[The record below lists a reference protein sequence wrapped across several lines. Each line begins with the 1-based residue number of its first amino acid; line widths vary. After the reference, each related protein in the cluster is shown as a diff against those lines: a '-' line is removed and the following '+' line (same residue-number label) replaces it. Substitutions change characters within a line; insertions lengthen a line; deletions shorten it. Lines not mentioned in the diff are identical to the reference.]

1 MSRSVAQ
8 ARQNRCLALSRSVFA
23 LKMTLWPESGS
34 NLARSGRKFSYGLV
48 SLGGAQIWPPEIN
61 ENIWNSLLLF
71 QRLLFS
77 RELLYNH
84 INFSPNALT
93 VQTAKNH
100 KESPFSH
107 RRKLVMDAV
116 LVSRRVKSQKFN
128 ILYFQ
133 NERRYQAENL

>member
-1 MSRSVAQ
+1 MKEAKNLHCYKGYTTKQPHQVSDLYDIPLLSYLPKRSIEICRAQ
-8 ARQNRCLALSRSVFA
+8 
-23 LKMTLWPESGS
+23 
-34 NLARSGRKFSYGLV
+34 YV
-48 SLGGAQIWPPEIN
+48 SLGGAQKWPREIN

-107 RRKLVMDAV
+107 RRKLCHGRCVGV
-116 LVSRRVKSQKFN
+116 T
-128 ILYFQ
+128 
-133 NERRYQAENL
+133 